1 MRKFGIF
8 AMLSLFLSSLT
19 SYVAGDG
26 PATNVPTLE
35 GITNAVRGL
44 LAPLE
49 TRMAAQEARAA
60 APAPVTEPAPVAPV
74 TELAAD
80 TEATRQA
87 ERDALVR
94 GNIAST
100 PGLYGNARDNG
111 PAPLGRVEG
120 DREMI
125 NFIGDT
131 VRSIALART
140 QQAGMAGAVRIAR
153 EQYRNREV
161 ASHLEMTLDPAHARA
176 ALNTQDFGLGGA
188 LIPESFLPRLVDLL
202 YAKAILTALGA
213 TQLPLDTG
221 SAVMPKLTA
230 GSKANW
236 TGENRKSKTTRPGFG
251 RVKLTAKDLTAL
263 IALTSQL
270 MFDTRGTANTIV
282 VNNLI
287 QQLKLALDFA
297 GLYGDGNDSSPLGL
311 YNISSANGLTKTP
324 ATSGAGSMRNDLE
337 AMLGRYYAANPDN
350 QNPGWAMSPVLRTKF
365 MMAVSTTGNKIFP
378 EIADGQLL
386 GIPFQDTTQIPVTS
400 NATDL
405 FLGDWADMY
414 VGDGQNLGVTTSDQA
429 SFTDEDGTTVRS
441 AFEENLTLVKALQRN
456 DIAVGRPQVFQILTA
471 TPTNST
477 WSWI

>member
-1 MRKFGIF
+1 MRTF
-8 AMLSLFLSSLT
+8 AILNVLLSALMPT
-19 SYVAGDG
+19 VAGDTP
-26 PATNVPTLE
+26 PANIPTLE

-49 TRMAAQEARAA
+49 SRMAAQEARNTAPA
-60 APAPVTEPAPVAPV
+60 PIVDPTPAPVTDPAP
-74 TELAAD
+74 AD
-80 TEATRQA
+80 DATRQA
-87 ERDALVR
+87 DRDALTR
-94 GNIAST
+94 TLIAGT
-100 PGLYGNARDNG
+100 PALYGNARDAG
-111 PAPLGRVEG
+111 PVPLGRAEG

-140 QQAGMAGAVRIAR
+140 QQAGMRGAIQIAR

-161 ASHLEMTLDPAHARA
+161 AANLEATLDPAYARA
-176 ALNTQDFGLGGA
+176 ALNTQDFALGGA
-188 LIPESFLPRLVDLL
+188 LIPETFLPRLVDLL

-311 YNISSANGLTKTP
+311 YSISAANGLTKTV
-324 ATSGAGSMRNDLE
+324 ATTGAGSMRNDLD
-337 AMLGRYYAANPDN
+337 AMMGRYFAANPDN
-350 QNPGWAMSPVLRTKF
+350 LSPGWAMSPVLRVKL
-365 MMAVSTTGNKIFP
+365 MMAVTTTGAKIFP
-378 EIADGQLL
+378 EIADGNLM
-386 GIPFQDTTQIPVTS
+386 GIPFQETTQIPVTA
-400 NATDL
+400 NTTDL
-405 FLGDWADMY
+405 FLGDWADLY
-414 VGDGQNLGVTTSDQA
+414 IGDGQNLGVTTSDQA

-456 DIAVGRPQVFQILTA
+456 DIAVGRPQVFQILTG
-471 TPTNST
+471 TPTNNT
-477 WSWI
+477 WSWV